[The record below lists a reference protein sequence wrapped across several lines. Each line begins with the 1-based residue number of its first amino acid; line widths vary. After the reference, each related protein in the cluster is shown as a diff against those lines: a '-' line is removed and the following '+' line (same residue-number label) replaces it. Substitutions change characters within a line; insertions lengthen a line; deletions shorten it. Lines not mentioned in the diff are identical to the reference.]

1 MLMETKKEK
10 WKVQELSLVDN
21 PNLQNIDEYAYFYSK
36 SYYEIFGKTKKNT
49 TGLGKL
55 QGYIKISNGR
65 RTIYRKYRALNG
77 VNADVVQLS
86 YNSLCELDLSEE
98 VTISKSC
105 SFCYLLF
112 YPDCILRIIYIA
124 SLLSLLFS
132 MISVV
137 LSVISL

>member
-1 MLMETKKEK
+1 MLMGTKKEK
-10 WKVQELSLVDN
+10 WKVQELSLADN
-21 PNLQNIDEYAYFYSK
+21 PNLQSIDEYAYFYSK
-36 SYYEIFGKTKKNT
+36 SYSEIFGKTKKNT
-49 TGLGKL
+49 TALGKL

-65 RTIYRKYRALNG
+65 KTIYRKYRALKEINDG
-77 VNADVVQLS
+77 VVQLS
-86 YNSLCELDLSEE
+86 YNSLCELGLSEE

-112 YPDCILRIIYIA
+112 YPDSILRIIYIA

-132 MISVV
+132 MIGVV

>member
-1 MLMETKKEK
+1 MLMGTKKEK
-10 WKVQELSLVDN
+10 WKVQELSLVN
-21 PNLQNIDEYAYFYSK
+21 NSNLQNIDEYAYFYSK
-36 SYYEIFGKTKKNT
+36 SYSEIFGKTKKNT
-49 TGLGKL
+49 TALGKL

-65 RTIYRKYRALNG
+65 KTIYRKYRALKEINDG
-77 VNADVVQLS
+77 VVQLS
-86 YNSLCELDLSEE
+86 YNSLCELGLSEE

-112 YPDCILRIIYIA
+112 YPDSILRIIYIA

-132 MISVV
+132 MIGVV